1 MRLGFLLLSI
11 AVNETRS
18 SGEVTESVT
27 DAAKAT
33 NEAVIEVTDAA
44 AEGPY
49 GSD

>member
-1 MRLGFLLLSI
+1 MFSI
-11 AVNETRS
+11 AANETRS
-18 SGEVTESVT
+18 SGEVTESVP
-27 DAAKAT
+27 DAVKAT